1 MAASVKCGDAMERG
15 LFFLIG
21 WRPRGMALQLASTA
35 GMPAGAVSAHTPSG
49 LRAPQAHYNVQGES
63 RARKKNRCVSEHDAT
78 VTALLET
85 THY

>member
-1 MAASVKCGDAMERG
+1 MERG

-49 LRAPQAHYNVQGES
+49 PRKRTLQGES
-63 RARKKNRCVSEHDAT
+63 RARKKKQVRQ
-78 VTALLET
+78 
-85 THY
+85 

>member
-1 MAASVKCGDAMERG
+1 MERG

-49 LRAPQAHYNVQGES
+49 PRKRTTTYKVNPGREKKTGASVNTMLRLRLY
-63 RARKKNRCVSEHDAT
+63 
-78 VTALLET
+78 
-85 THY
+85 

>member
-1 MAASVKCGDAMERG
+1 MERG

-35 GMPAGAVSAHTPSG
+35 GMPARAPSPHTHPR

>member
-1 MAASVKCGDAMERG
+1 MERG

-49 LRAPQAHYNVQGES
+49 PRKRTTTYKVNPGRE
-63 RARKKNRCVSEHDAT
+63 KKNRCVSEHDAT

>member
-1 MAASVKCGDAMERG
+1 MERG

-49 LRAPQAHYNVQGES
+49 PRAPLK
-63 RARKKNRCVSEHDAT
+63 R
-78 VTALLET
+78 T
-85 THY
+85 TR